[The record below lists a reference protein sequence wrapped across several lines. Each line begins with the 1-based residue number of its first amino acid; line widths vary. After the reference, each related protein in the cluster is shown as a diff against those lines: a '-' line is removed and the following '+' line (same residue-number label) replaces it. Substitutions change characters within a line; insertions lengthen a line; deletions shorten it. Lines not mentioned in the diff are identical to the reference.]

1 MDLIP
6 VLSLLVAALA
16 VFVGP
21 LVSWAMARRQ
31 LETSQLIARRQLVG
45 PMRQAWIN
53 DLRRALAELLS
64 SALHYF
70 VAGFDDR
77 TDKEYRRLTELEQE
91 IILMVNPN
99 EKEHVA
105 LLATIRDMVGALQA
119 GRLEGQF
126 TSSYEQA
133 TELAQRILK
142 TEWNRVRDGT

>member
-21 LVSWAMARRQ
+21 LVSWAVARRQ
-31 LETSQLIARRQLVG
+31 LQISQRIASRQLVG
-45 PMRQAWIN
+45 PMRQAWIHE
-53 DLRRALAELLS
+53 LRRALAELLS

-70 VAGFDDR
+70 VAGFEDR

-91 IILMVNPN
+91 VILMVNPN

-105 LLATIRDMVGALQA
+105 LLGTIRQMVGALET
-119 GRLEGQF
+119 GRLEDQF
-126 TSSYEQA
+126 ISSHKQA

-142 TEWNRVRDGT
+142 TEWNRVREGT